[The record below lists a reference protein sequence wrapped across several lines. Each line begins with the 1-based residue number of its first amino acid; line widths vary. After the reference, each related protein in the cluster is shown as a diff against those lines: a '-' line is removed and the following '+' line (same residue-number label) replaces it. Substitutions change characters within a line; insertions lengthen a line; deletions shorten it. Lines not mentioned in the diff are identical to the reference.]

1 MYEIYT
7 FVVKLPRSKATI
19 SPNTDL
25 TGSNYVWNNI
35 ELYPPEPYP
44 PELYILYI

>member
-1 MYEIYT
+1 MHEIYT
-7 FVVKLPRSKATI
+7 FVVKLPISNATV

-35 ELYPPEPYP
+35 ESYPPQ
-44 PELYILYI
+44 LYILYIY